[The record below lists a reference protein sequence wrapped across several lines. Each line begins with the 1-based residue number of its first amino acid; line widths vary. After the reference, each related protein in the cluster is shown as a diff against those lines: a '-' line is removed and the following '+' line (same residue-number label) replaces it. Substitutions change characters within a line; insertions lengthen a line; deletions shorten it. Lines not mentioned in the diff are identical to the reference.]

1 MVVNPEKSQAII
13 LDKQKHDYANEII
26 KFNNKKLILSL
37 LSKIVQIF
45 DKTDSFLKNVSNVL
59 DNKKGRLHL

>member
-26 KFNNKKLILSL
+26 KF
-37 LSKIVQIF
+37 
-45 DKTDSFLKNVSNVL
+45 
-59 DNKKGRLHL
+59 DNKKIDFESFVKNSSDF